1 MKDAELDRL
10 IAQDMMQNAAPEI
23 DDAALNQ
30 LVYQD
35 MLTQPEPEQD
45 SFLSQVGQGALKGV
59 AAAGQFVD
67 RFTGAPTRAAV
78 GELVTGGG
86 ILGAGGKF
94 IEQFGADPT
103 LAPTGKEIVQAAGLP
118 EFDLIDD
125 PAKEIDKQLE
135 AQGFTVSKSENAG
148 LTSTG
153 AAGLAVDILADWSN
167 FIPIKAVLKG
177 ASQGAKQTG
186 KVTLMAI
193 DTATGTKI
201 ATKSADDVAR
211 AVDNVL
217 ASVKKTFKPTVAD
230 DFAEYAAIAQK
241 NGIDPKLLP
250 ETVEFGPVSTV
261 TKKAKVIAEGPAGEM
276 IQERFKKAQFEIEN
290 ALDRKITE
298 FGGGA
303 KLSDSEAGQLLLESY
318 NNSVKKFFDQ
328 DFVTNQR
335 IINENPGLTLTK
347 DAAKNIESKLQGMS
361 NFAKGRMKRGLKD
374 QRVQASAVLDAVD
387 TMKRS
392 FKDGKLS
399 YKNANEALSNIGEEA
414 FKKFKGDD
422 PMGAI
427 YRDKLKD
434 LYFTMRDSMNT
445 SVAGKVSKKQAM
457 ELANS
462 NQIISDFLS
471 DKGIVQKIMKSDI
484 APEKIAKALID
495 NPDTQKIKA
504 LQNILG
510 MSGDPAAI
518 NQFKGF
524 VADKLIKKNAA
535 GSPLYRTSIN
545 NMSKKR
551 DIIEAIFSP
560 KEVTELGEVLKLG
573 DRTGDFILNTSAT
586 NTASRF
592 SPTNFFKEVTA
603 SVTDEVALERMKDIA
618 RGRATAIPT
627 PSGPIQITQQQAIE
641 YLPFFTKKIDKIK
654 LKEAGKISGTQET
667 NRKIEA
673 ERRQRAMQ

>member
-10 IAQDMMQNAAPEI
+10 IAQDMMKSAEI
-23 DDAALNQ
+23 DDATLNQ
-30 LVYQD
+30 LIYQD
-35 MLTQPEPEQD
+35 MLTQPEPERD

-59 AAAGQFVD
+59 AAAGQFID

-217 ASVKKTFKPTVAD
+217 ASVKKSFKPTRAG
-230 DFAEYAAIAQK
+230 DFSKFEEIAKK
-241 NGIDPKLLP
+241 NGIDPAILP
-250 ETVEFGPVSTV
+250 ETVEFGPSSTV
-261 TKKAKVIAEGPAGEM
+261 TKKAKVMAENPGGEAV
-276 IQERFKKAQFEIEN
+276 QARFRKADFEIEN

-298 FGGGA
+298 LGGGA
-303 KLSDSEAGQLLLESY
+303 KLGDAEAGQLLLDSY

-335 IINENPGLTLTK
+335 IINENPGLTITD
-347 DAAKNIESKLQGMS
+347 DAAKSIDKELKKMSRFSADQSKG
-361 NFAKGRMKRGLKD
+361 FKA
-374 QRVQASAVLDAVD
+374 QRAQAAAVDDAVA
-387 TMKRS
+387 TARRYMKGGKITY
-392 FKDGKLS
+392 KD
-399 YKNANEALSNIGEEA
+399 ATEMLSNIGEEA

-422 PMGAI
+422 PIGAA
-427 YRDKLKD
+427 YRKKLQD
-434 LYFTMRDSMNT
+434 LYFTVRESMNGT
-445 SVAGKVSKKQAM
+445 VAGKVSDEAAM

-462 NQIISDFLS
+462 NAIISEFLT
-471 DKGIVQKIMKSDI
+471 DKGVVNKIMSSDV
-484 APEKIAKALID
+484 PTEKILKSMVDNADTKKIEALNKMFDYAD
-495 NPDTQKIKA
+495 NP
-504 LQNILG
+504 
-510 MSGDPAAI
+510 AAK

-524 VADKLIKKNAA
+524 VADKLVKRNAK
-535 GSPLYRTSIN
+535 GKPLYDTSIN
-545 NMSKKR
+545 NMTKKR
-551 DIIEAIFSP
+551 DILGLVFNP
-560 KEVTELGEVLKLG
+560 KETIEISELLELGSRK
-573 DRTGDFILNTSAT
+573 GDFILNTSAT
-586 NTASRF
+586 NTAARF
-592 SPTNFFKEVTA
+592 SPLNFIKELGA
-603 SVTDEVALERMKDIA
+603 SASDEVMLERMKDIA
-618 RGRATAIPT
+618 RGRAIDIPT
-627 PSGPIQITQQQAIE
+627 PNGPLKITQEQAIE